1 LACAL
6 ASEFRFVSSFKPSK
20 LLLISMADKK
30 KPCDLCGLPVE
41 IEGFTLLTKEGKKD
55 FCCEGCQ
62 GIYEMLNEDNLLPD
76 ESKK

>member
-1 LACAL
+1 
-6 ASEFRFVSSFKPSK
+6 
-20 LLLISMADKK
+20 MADEK

-76 ESKK
+76 ESEK